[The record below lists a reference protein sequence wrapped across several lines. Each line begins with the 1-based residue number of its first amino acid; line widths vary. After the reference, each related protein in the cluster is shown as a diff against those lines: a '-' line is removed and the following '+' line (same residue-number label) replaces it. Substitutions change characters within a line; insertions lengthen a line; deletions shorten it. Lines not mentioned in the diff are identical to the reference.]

1 MSTRRKTTCTE
12 YTWVHSQ
19 RELAVVSHRVL
30 VAGASGYIG
39 RQLVAELISRGCEVT
54 CLLRTLP
61 DAGGLPEL
69 AGAVVRVVD
78 FASSDNISQQG
89 ICGDTFD
96 AVYSCLATRGGGIRD
111 AWHVEYQCNH
121 HLLTAAR
128 AADIPHFVL
137 LSAICVQTPKLAFQ
151 HAKLAFEQELQA
163 SDVHYSIVRPTAFFK
178 SLSGQIRRI
187 QQGKSFLVFGD
198 GERTACKP
206 ISERDLAVFLAN
218 CLEDP
223 SAHNAIL
230 PVGGPGP
237 AITPLQQG
245 EMLFRIYEKAPRYT
259 HIPVK
264 LFSAVSALLWPFAK
278 LSSAAADKA
287 EFARIGRFYATESML
302 CMDPDTGHYSAEATP
317 SFGNDTLEAFYQR
330 TRHQGLAG
338 QELGEHALF

>member
-1 MSTRRKTTCTE
+1 MN
-12 YTWVHSQ
+12 
-19 RELAVVSHRVL
+19 HRVL

-39 RQLVAELISRGCEVT
+39 RQLVAELLTRGCEVT
-54 CLLRTLP
+54 CLLRTSP
-61 DAGGLPEL
+61 DAGTLPEL
-69 AGAVVRVVD
+69 AGAVLRVVD
-78 FASSDNISQQG
+78 FTSSDSISRQG
-89 ICGDTFD
+89 IDGDAFD

-151 HAKLAFEQELQA
+151 HAKLAFEQELL
-163 SDVHYSIVRPTAFFK
+163 SSGLRYSIVRPTAFFK

-198 GERTACKP
+198 GEQTACKP
-206 ISERDLAVFLAN
+206 ISERDLAMFLAN
-218 CLEDP
+218 CLQDDG
-223 SAHNAIL
+223 AHNAIL

-259 HIPVK
+259 HVPVQ
-264 LFSAVSALLWPFAK
+264 LFSVVGAVLWPFAK

-302 CMDPDTGHYSAEATP
+302 SIDPETGRHSAEATP
-317 SFGNDTLEAFYQR
+317 SFGGDTLEAFYQR

>member
-1 MSTRRKTTCTE
+1 M
-12 YTWVHSQ
+12 
-19 RELAVVSHRVL
+19 SHRVL

-39 RQLVAELISRGCEVT
+39 RQLVAELLSRGCRVT

-61 DAGGLPEL
+61 NEGGLPEL
-69 AGAVVRVVD
+69 AGAVLRVVD
-78 FASSDNISQQG
+78 FSSSDAISRQG
-89 ICGDTFD
+89 ICGGTFD

-121 HLLTAAR
+121 HLFTAAR

-163 SDVHYSIVRPTAFFK
+163 SGLRYSIVRPTAFFK

-198 GERTACKP
+198 GKQTACKP
-206 ISERDLAVFLAN
+206 ISERDLARFLAN
-218 CLEDP
+218 CLQDD

-237 AITPLQQG
+237 AISPLQQG
-245 EMLFRIYEKAPRYT
+245 AMLFRIYEKEARYT
-259 HIPVK
+259 HVPVQ
-264 LFSAVSALLWPFAK
+264 LFSVVGALLWPFAK

-302 CMDPDTGHYSAEATP
+302 CIDPDTGHHSAEATP